1 MRADFATSLP
11 ERRAAFDEAWRA
23 LTVSDWSPVGLD
35 AAHRVVHSLAGA
47 CETFGFAALGQ
58 AARALNDTLHGMADA
73 ADVPDDEA
81 RMKAMRQRSNL
92 LQAFDDA

>member
-1 MRADFATSLP
+1 MRADFAMSLP

-58 AARALNDTLHGMADA
+58 AARALNDTLHGMTVA
-73 ADVPDDEA
+73 AGAPDDDA
-81 RMKAMRQRSNL
+81 RAMATRQRSVL
-92 LQAFDDA
+92 RQAFDDA